1 MERKSFYKTLKVLK
15 NSMYF
20 RYNRFQERRL
30 VIMER
35 VVTIEYSY
43 SKSIYGLKELYKAM
57 FSSGVQIGI
66 FISN

>member
-1 MERKSFYKTLKVLK
+1 
-15 NSMYF
+15 MYF

-35 VVTIEYSY
+35 VVTIEYFY

>member
-1 MERKSFYKTLKVLK
+1 
-15 NSMYF
+15 MYF
-20 RYNRFQERRL
+20 RHNRVQERRL

-35 VVTIEYSY
+35 VVTIEYYY
-43 SKSIYGLKELYKAM
+43 SKSIYGLKESYKAM